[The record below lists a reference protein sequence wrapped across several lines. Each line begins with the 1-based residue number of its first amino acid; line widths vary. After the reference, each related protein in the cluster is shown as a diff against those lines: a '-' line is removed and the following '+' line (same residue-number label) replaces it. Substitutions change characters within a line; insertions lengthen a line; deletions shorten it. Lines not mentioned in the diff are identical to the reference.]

1 MRESV
6 YDDCKIIYWNEL
18 YLIHVDILVEGI
30 LGKNKR
36 VIAQTISK
44 IDNEDPVAHE
54 ILKKIYPKTGKA
66 VTIGFTGP
74 AGAGK
79 STLIGK
85 LIPFFKSFGLKIAIL
100 AVDPTSPITG
110 GAILGDRVRM
120 PSTMDDDELFMRS
133 LGSRGA
139 LGGISKSL
147 RNVIRVLDAAGY
159 DLILVES
166 VGAGQLEVEISKV
179 VNLTIVIFNP
189 NTGDNVQAVKAGLTE
204 IGDIYL
210 VNKSDLDGSNTL
222 YLTLLD
228 LIGQAPRKPLIFK
241 VSANT
246 GEGLE
251 DFSKKIMELLKT
263 DAWIAKK
270 KQKERSDLE
279 TELKAMVLDEIK
291 KRSLQIL
298 NSNNNQVLKLVD
310 SMSEKLKDPYTAAE
324 ELSLLVFHSK

>member
-1 MRESV
+1 M
-6 YDDCKIIYWNEL
+6 DAI
-18 YLIHVDILVEGI
+18 VDGI
-30 LGKNKR
+30 LAKNKR
-36 VIAQTISK
+36 IIAQTISK

-54 ILKKIYPKTGKA
+54 ILKNIFPKTGKA

-85 LIPFFKSFGLKIAIL
+85 LIPFFKNFGMRIAIL

-120 PSTMDDDELFMRS
+120 PLTMDNDDDLFMRS

-139 LGGISKSL
+139 QGGISKSL
-147 RNVIRVLDAAGY
+147 RNIIRVLDAAGY
-159 DLILVES
+159 DIILVES

-210 VNKSDLDGSNTL
+210 VNKADLEGSNTL

-228 LIGQAPRKPLIFK
+228 LLGQSSRNPLIFK
-241 VSANT
+241 VSAHT

-251 DFSKKIMELLKT
+251 EFSNKLKDLIKT
-263 DAWIAKK
+263 DKWLENRKE
-270 KQKERSDLE
+270 KERSDLE
-279 TELKAMVLDEIK
+279 TELKVMVLEEIK
-291 KRSLQIL
+291 NKSLRIMDSNREKISIL
-298 NSNNNQVLKLVD
+298 INSLL
-310 SMSEKLKDPYTAAE
+310 EKTKDPYTAAE
-324 ELSLLVFHSK
+324 

>member
-1 MRESV
+1 M
-6 YDDCKIIYWNEL
+6 DAI
-18 YLIHVDILVEGI
+18 VEGI
-30 LGKNKR
+30 LAKNKR
-36 VIAQTISK
+36 IIAQTISK
-44 IDNEDPVAHE
+44 IDNEDPLAHD

-85 LIPFFKSFGLKIAIL
+85 LIPYFKNFGMKIAIL

-120 PSTMDDDELFMRS
+120 PTTMNDDDLFMRS

-139 LGGISKSL
+139 QGGISKSL
-147 RNVIRVLDAAGY
+147 RNVIRILDAAGY

-210 VNKSDLDGSNTL
+210 VNKADLEGSNTL

-228 LIGQAPRKPLIFK
+228 LIGESPRNPLVFK

-251 DFSKKIMELLKT
+251 EFSNKLNDLIKT
-263 DAWIAKK
+263 DKWIENRKN
-270 KQKERSDLE
+270 KQRYDLE
-279 TELKAMVLDEIK
+279 TELKVMVIEEVK
-291 KRSLQIL
+291 NRSLQIM
-298 NSNNNQVLKLVD
+298 SSQ
-310 SMSEKLKDPYTAAE
+310 SEKISLLINSIIEKKIDPYTAAE
-324 ELSLLVFHSK
+324 ELSLLIFHGK

>member
-1 MRESV
+1 MQ
-6 YDDCKIIYWNEL
+6 NNL
-18 YLIHVDILVEGI
+18 FAIHTQVNVDILVEGI

-44 IDNEDPVAHE
+44 IDNEDPIAHE
-54 ILKKIYPKTGKA
+54 VIKKIYPKTGKA

-79 STLIGK
+79 SSLIGK
-85 LIPFFKSFGLKIAIL
+85 LIPFFKNFGMRIAIL

-139 LGGISKSL
+139 SGGISNSL
-147 RNVIRVLDAAGY
+147 RNVIRILDAAGY

-204 IGDIYL
+204 VGDIYL
-210 VNKSDLDGSNTL
+210 VNKADLEGSNTL
-222 YLTLLD
+222 YLTLVD
-228 LIGQAPRKPLIFK
+228 LIGQSSRNPLIFK

-246 GEGLE
+246 GEGLNE
-251 DFSKKIMELLKT
+251 LTKKIMDLIKT
-263 DAWIAKK
+263 DTWVAKRK
-270 KQKERSDLE
+270 DKERSDLE
-279 TELKAMVLDEIK
+279 TELKTMVLEEIRK
-291 KRSLQIL
+291 KSLQIIDSK
-298 NSNNNQVLKLVD
+298 NDEVLKLVKA
-310 SMSEKLKDPYTAAE
+310 MLEKSKDPYAAAE
-324 ELSLLVFHSK
+324 ELSLLVFPGK